1 MTQWC
6 QGCPGPVAEPHQCT
20 FQLLPRHNEVL
31 SWTYSTCSATRRE
44 HHTKSQRPET
54 VKGSKVPYRARN
66 GKVSIIYLSIKI
78 GSFQMPRFAI
88 RCRVHWG
95 QVRWMECSTSDR
107 WFFDGFF
114 DHLKWQLFNFY
125 TLQALQA
132 LLGITPSHAR
142 KVQLLQSA
150 VNYIQYIAVLP
161 TLTLHVWCYKYE
173 KFITPRQDIQIVN
186 QVSALL
192 YSTLVFV
199 SAFLQ
204 SLPSQDPRHQPC
216 WLHGPPE
223 PSDVSTVVLL
233 SSTPNVESM
242 ETETLLRP
250 TSCFVSQQKHT
261 SHHEPKPMKTW
272 RIGYRPGSQCS
283 KERQRALERPDLCR
297 FQLIHVDSRIRRLYR
312 NIARQ
317 DAASPRNGTRTRT
330 WHQRN
335 QWVMWFG
342 IPV

>member
-1 MTQWC
+1 MMSRMPRACCRASPVHIPTASKTQRSSVVDVLDMFSNS
-6 QGCPGPVAEPHQCT
+6 QGAPHKVTKAWNGTASQSYMA
-20 FQLLPRHNEVL
+20 RYL
-31 SWTYSTCSATRRE
+31 SY
-44 HHTKSQRPET
+44 
-54 VKGSKVPYRARN
+54 
-66 GKVSIIYLSIKI
+66 IYLSKL
-78 GSFQMPRFAI
+78 GRFRCRFAI

-95 QVRWMECSTSDR
+95 QVRWMECSTSETQVT
-107 WFFDGFF
+107 DGFLIVF
-114 DHLKWQLFNFY
+114 FGYLKWQLFNFY

-150 VNYIQYIAVLP
+150 VHHIQYMTVLP
-161 TLTLHVWCYKYE
+161 TLMLHVWCYKYE
-173 KFITPRQDIQIVN
+173 KFITPRQDIEIVN

-192 YSTLVFV
+192 YCTLVFV

-216 WLHGPPE
+216 WLPGPPE
-223 PSDVSTVVLL
+223 PSDVSTVLFL
-233 SSTPNVESM
+233 SSTPYVESM

-250 TSCFVSQQKHT
+250 TSCFVSQQKHM

-342 IPV
+342 PV